1 MECRT
6 GQVKLDGIS
15 ALSLEIILNSVYTQ
29 ELQLSP
35 DIVLGVLEAA
45 HRLEFTEVCVL
56 VVNRLS
62 KRDYFVRPLSLL
74 NLNIKLDS
82 Q

>member
-35 DIVLGVLEAA
+35 EIVLGVLEAA
-45 HRLEFTEVCVL
+45 HRLEFTEVCAL
-56 VVNRLS
+56 G
-62 KRDYFVRPLSLL
+62 
-74 NLNIKLDS
+74 DS
-82 Q
+82 SSI

>member
-15 ALSLEIILNSVYTQ
+15 ALSLEIILNSVYSQ

-35 DIVLGVLEAA
+35 EIVLGVLEAA
-45 HRLEFTEVCVL
+45 HRLEFTEVC
-56 VVNRLS
+56 
-62 KRDYFVRPLSLL
+62 F
-74 NLNIKLDS
+74 
-82 Q
+82 